1 MFLQKLSRFF
11 IIFFSLQRFMTVF
24 LRKIFCS
31 PVMFTI
37 KKLFLLL
44 CLISS
49 FNLIMI
55 FQNFSTLSADGI
67 KLLFFVKVFSDSYYP
82 CGFFFSKQ
90 AGLAT
95 LRSLCC
101 VFLMGCRAACVVQ
114 IWALH
119 GVLEM
124 IPKGLFIKH
133 WNTENSFISSTI

>member
-82 CGFFFSKQ
+82 CGFFFFKASRISHFEKPVLCVPD
-90 AGLAT
+90 GLQSCLCGADLGIAWSPGDDPQRPIYKT
-95 LRSLCC
+95 L
-101 VFLMGCRAACVVQ
+101 
-114 IWALH
+114 
-119 GVLEM
+119 EY
-124 IPKGLFIKH
+124 
-133 WNTENSFISSTI
+133 